1 MKKYTATAL
10 CLALFLATAFLAA
23 QETEPADFNGD
34 GTINFADFL
43 LFAQGFG
50 KSAGQADFNA
60 KLDLNADGT
69 IDFEDF
75 HLFVNA
81 FAVVEYEI
89 TVCSFNIKFVGLY
102 KKKDNKALAELV
114 GQYDMVVVQELVAPP
129 DNGQYCDG
137 TPYRED
143 PEADAFFNA
152 MSAQGFA
159 HSLSCEDT
167 GSGQTIHKQGSSTEW
182 SVVFYKPGKLA
193 LADDL
198 PHGFLAEDRS
208 AHPVYRRVP
217 HAHSFRTADGRMDFV
232 VVNVHLYPGNREAEK
247 RKAELLGI
255 ANWIDQNDSQERD
268 FYIVGDM
275 NIQDAAELEAAT
287 PPGFVSLNDECRK
300 TNTATGSD
308 KPYDHVLYRPA
319 EHPESN
325 EVDEAFDFQVVNLI
339 DAMRDSWRDA
349 SPYPGDPYS
358 GNLFAQYYS
367 DHHPVLFRLVVP
379 SRDDD

>member
-1 MKKYTATAL
+1 MKKYLISCAL
-10 CLALFLATAFLAA
+10 
-23 QETEPADFNGD
+23 P
-34 GTINFADFL
+34 L
-43 LFAQGFG
+43 LLSCQP
-50 KSAGQADFNA
+50 
-60 KLDLNADGT
+60 
-69 IDFEDF
+69 
-75 HLFVNA
+75 
-81 FAVVEYEI
+81 AVVEYEI

-114 GQYDMVVVQELVAPP
+114 GHYDMVVVQELVAPP
-129 DNGQYCDG
+129 DSGQYCDG

-152 MSAQGFA
+152 MSVRGFA

-167 GSGQTIHKQGSSTEW
+167 GSGQTIHKRGSSTEW
-182 SVVFYKPGKLA
+182 SAVFYKPDKLVP
-193 LADDL
+193 ADDL

-217 HAHSFRTADGRMDFV
+217 HAHGFRTADGRMDFV
-232 VVNVHLYPGNREAEK
+232 VVNVHLHPGKREREK
-247 RKAELLGI
+247 REAELLGI
-255 ANWIDQNDSQERD
+255 ANWIDQNDSHERD

-275 NIQDAAELEAAT
+275 NIQDATELEALT

-300 TNTATGSD
+300 TNTAIGSD

-319 EHPESN
+319 ERAEL
-325 EVDEAFDFQVVNLI
+325 DEIDQTFDFQVIDLI
-339 DAMRDSWRDA
+339 DAMRDAWRDT
-349 SPYPGDPYS
+349 SPYPGDPYD

-367 DHHPVLFRLVVP
+367 DHHPVLFRLIVP

>member
-1 MKKYTATAL
+1 M
-10 CLALFLATAFLAA
+10 
-23 QETEPADFNGD
+23 
-34 GTINFADFL
+34 
-43 LFAQGFG
+43 
-50 KSAGQADFNA
+50 
-60 KLDLNADGT
+60 
-69 IDFEDF
+69 
-75 HLFVNA
+75 
-81 FAVVEYEI
+81 
-89 TVCSFNIKFVGLY
+89 
-102 KKKDNKALAELV
+102 AEWI
-114 GQYDMVVVQELVAPP
+114 
-129 DNGQYCDG
+129 
-137 TPYRED
+137 
-143 PEADAFFNA
+143 
-152 MSAQGFA
+152 
-159 HSLSCEDT
+159 LS
-167 GSGQTIHKQGSSTEW
+167 SST
-182 SVVFYKPGKLA
+182 SIC
-193 LADDL
+193 
-198 PHGFLAEDRS
+198 
-208 AHPVYRRVP
+208 
-217 HAHSFRTADGRMDFV
+217 T
-232 VVNVHLYPGNREAEK
+232 PGNREAEK

-367 DHHPVLFRLVVP
+367 DHHPCCSAWSSQAEMTIDFSKKNHSVVND
-379 SRDDD
+379 RAHKY